1 MHALVRSHANPAVSV
16 LAVPAEVRTISCG
29 GVVHAVAA
37 GDGGV
42 HAKIVALAG
51 RLGAGPVPNCRWV
64 CRTELQILIS
74 AVMSGFRV

>member
-16 LAVPAEVRTISCG
+16 LAVSAEVRTISCG

-51 RLGAGPVPNCRWV
+51 RLGAGPVPMGVPYRTSDTYKCRNEW
-64 CRTELQILIS
+64 L
-74 AVMSGFRV
+74 